1 MLKDVTFDNIKSHKK
16 TGFDPIFKKCIFK
29 KTTEGSLCFFVVVFI
44 LPNYKILQE
53 DSYYP

>member
-44 LPNYKILQE
+44 
-53 DSYYP
+53 